1 MMQKKS
7 VVAILDVGKTNK
19 KLLLFDEAYNLVYEK
34 SERMEETV
42 DEDGFPCEDLA
53 SLASSVVEMIGSSL
67 KIEGFDV
74 KAINFTAYGA
84 SFVLIDGD
92 GKTLTPL
99 YNYLKPYPQD
109 IQHQFYAQY
118 GGEKSFSR
126 CTASPVLGSLNS
138 GMQVLRIKREQPE
151 IYSRTAFA
159 LHLPQY
165 LSYLF
170 TDLAVT
176 DITSIGCHTN
186 LWDFTKQTYHD
197 WVQHEEIAESLAP
210 IISSTHV
217 EKINIDGHALSC
229 GIGLHDSSSALIPYL
244 ICFKDPFVLVSTG
257 TWSISLNPFDHVPLA
272 DEELEKDCL
281 CYLQYTGKPVKASR
295 LFLGNAHEKGADRIA
310 AHYALP
316 ADFYKA
322 IRFDQGLASLAKEC
336 LLSTACSGFEAVDLM
351 EVESPDLA
359 YNILIAVLVEK
370 QIESINL
377 VLKHQDAENIFV
389 DGGFSKN
396 HVFMS
401 MLASHYDN
409 KKVYAAE
416 VAQATA
422 LGAAL
427 AIHDAWNPNPAGED
441 LINLKLYS

>member
-1 MMQKKS
+1 MQNKS

-19 KLLLFDEAYNLVYEK
+19 KLLLFDQSYNLVYEK

-53 SLASSVVEMIGSSL
+53 SLTSSVLELIGSSL
-67 KIEGFDV
+67 TIEGFDV

-84 SFVLIDGD
+84 SFVYVDAK

-99 YNYLKPYPQD
+99 YNYLKSYPEA
-109 IQHQFYAQY
+109 IQQQFYAQY
-118 GGEKSFSR
+118 GGEKAFSR

-151 IYSRTAFA
+151 IFSRTAFA

-165 LSYLF
+165 LSYIF
-170 TDLAVT
+170 TDLPVT

-186 LWDFTKQTYHD
+186 LWDFTKQAYHD
-197 WVQHEEIAESLAP
+197 WVQNEGIATVLAP
-210 IISSTHV
+210 IISSSHV

-257 TWSISLNPFDHVPLA
+257 TWSICLNPFDHVPLT

-295 LFLGNAHEKGADRIA
+295 LFLGNAHEKGTERIA
-310 AHYALP
+310 SHYALP

-322 IRFDQGLASLAKEC
+322 IRHDQGLSLLAKKR
-336 LLSTACSGFEAVDLM
+336 LASMACSDFEAVDLM
-351 EVESPDLA
+351 EVDSPDLA
-359 YNILIAVLVEK
+359 YNMLIAFLVEK

-377 VLKHQDAENIFV
+377 VLKHQDAENIYV

-427 AIHDAWNPNPAGED
+427 AIHDAWNPNPVGED

>member
-1 MMQKKS
+1 MQKKP

-19 KLLLFDEAYNLVYEK
+19 KLLLFDQSYQLVYEK
-34 SERMEETV
+34 SDRMEETV
-42 DEDGFPCEDLA
+42 DEDGFACEDLA
-53 SLASSVVEMIGSSL
+53 SLTNSAVELIKSSL
-67 KIEGFDV
+67 HLEEFEV

-84 SFVLIDGD
+84 SFVYIDGD

-109 IQHQFYAQY
+109 LQHQFYEKY
-118 GGEKSFSR
+118 GGEKAFSR

-138 GMQVLRIKREQPE
+138 GMQVLRIKHEQPE
-151 IYSRTAFA
+151 IYARIAFA

-186 LWDFTKQTYHD
+186 LWDFTQQAYHA
-197 WVQHEEIAESLAP
+197 WVQNEGIATVLAP
-210 IISSTHV
+210 IISSAHV
-217 EKINIDGHALSC
+217 EKINMEGQSLSC

-244 ICFKDPFVLVSTG
+244 RCFNNPFVLVSTG
-257 TWSISLNPFDHVPLA
+257 TWSISLNPFDHVPLV

-295 LFLGNAHEKGADRIA
+295 LFLGNAHEKGSERIA
-310 AHYALP
+310 AHFAIP
-316 ADFYKA
+316 ADFYKT
-322 IRFDQGLASLAKEC
+322 IQFDQGLFALAKERM
-336 LLSTACSGFEAVDLM
+336 LANNYSSFEAVELM
-351 EVESPDLA
+351 EVGSPDLA
-359 YNILIAVLVEK
+359 YNILIAVLVKK
-370 QIESINL
+370 QIESIDL
-377 VLKHQDAENIFV
+377 ILKHQDAENIFV

-396 HVFMS
+396 HVFMN
-401 MLASHYDN
+401 MLASHYQD
-409 KKVYAAE
+409 KKLYAAE

-427 AIHDAWNPNPAGED
+427 SIHDAWNPNPIGED

>member
-1 MMQKKS
+1 MQKKP

-19 KLLLFDEAYNLVYEK
+19 KLLLFDQSYQLVYEK
-34 SERMEETV
+34 SDRMEETV
-42 DEDGFPCEDLA
+42 DEDGFACEDLA
-53 SLASSVVEMIGSSL
+53 SLTSSAVELIKSSL
-67 KIEGFDV
+67 HLEEFEV

-84 SFVLIDGD
+84 SFVYIDGD

-109 IQHQFYAQY
+109 LQHDFYEKY
-118 GGEKSFSR
+118 GGGKAFSR

-138 GMQVLRIKREQPE
+138 GMQVLRIKHEQPE
-151 IYSRTAFA
+151 IFASIAFA

-165 LSYLF
+165 LSYIF

-197 WVQHEEIAESLAP
+197 WVQQEGIAPVLAP
-210 IISSTHV
+210 IISSAHV
-217 EKINIDGHALSC
+217 EKINIEGQELYC

-244 ICFKDPFVLVSTG
+244 ICFKHPFVLVSTG
-257 TWSISLNPFDHVPLA
+257 TWSISLNPFDHVPLT
-272 DEELEKDCL
+272 DEELQKDCL
-281 CYLQYTGKPVKASR
+281 CYLQFTGKPVKASR
-295 LFLGNAHEKGADRIA
+295 LFLGNEHEKGAERIA
-310 AHYALP
+310 SHYAIP
-316 ADFYKA
+316 ADFYKS
-322 IRFDQGLASLAKEC
+322 IRFDQGLSALVRERM
-336 LLSTACSGFEAVDLM
+336 LSKDFSSFEAVDLM
-351 EVESPDLA
+351 ELASPDLA
-359 YNILIAVLVEK
+359 YNILIAVLVKK
-370 QIESINL
+370 QIESIDL
-377 VLKHQDAENIFV
+377 ILKHQDAENIFV

-401 MLASHYDN
+401 MLASHYND

-427 AIHDAWNPNPAGED
+427 AINDAWNPNTVGD
-441 LINLKLYS
+441 NLINLKLYS

>member
-1 MMQKKS
+1 MQNKS

-19 KLLLFDEAYNLVYEK
+19 KLLLFDQSYKLVYEK
-34 SERMEETV
+34 TERMEETV
-42 DEDGFPCEDLA
+42 DEDGFPCEDLE
-53 SLASSVVEMIGSSL
+53 SLTSSVLELIKSSL
-67 KIEGFDV
+67 TLEGFDV

-84 SFVLIDGD
+84 SFVYVDSN

-99 YNYLKPYPQD
+99 YNYLKPYPED
-109 IQHQFYAQY
+109 IQRQFYAQY
-118 GGEKSFSR
+118 GGEKAFSR
-126 CTASPVLGSLNS
+126 STASPVLGSLNS
-138 GMQVLRIKREQPE
+138 GMQVLRIKRDQPE
-151 IYSRTAFA
+151 IFSRTAFA

-165 LSYLF
+165 LSYIF
-170 TDLAVT
+170 TDLPVT

-186 LWDFTKQTYHD
+186 LWDFTKQAYHD
-197 WVQHEEIAESLAP
+197 WVQQEGIAQALAP

-217 EKINIDGHALSC
+217 EKINIGGHALSC

-257 TWSISLNPFDHVPLA
+257 TWSISLNPFDHVPLT

-295 LFLGNAHEKGADRIA
+295 LFLGNAHEKGAERIA
-310 AHYALP
+310 SHYALP

-322 IRFDQGLASLAKEC
+322 IRHDNGLSALAKER
-336 LLSTACSGFEAVDLM
+336 LLSKACSDFEAVDLM
-351 EVESPDLA
+351 EVDSPDLA
-359 YNILIAVLVEK
+359 YNMLIAVLVEK

-427 AIHDAWNPNPAGED
+427 AIHGAWNPNPIGED
-441 LINLKLYS
+441 LISLQLYS

>member
-1 MMQKKS
+1 MQKKP

-19 KLLLFDEAYNLVYEK
+19 KLLLFDQSYQLVYEK
-34 SERMEETV
+34 SDRMEETV

-53 SLASSVVEMIGSSL
+53 SLTSSAVELIKGSL
-67 KIEGFDV
+67 HLEEFEV

-84 SFVLIDGD
+84 SFVYIDGD

-109 IQHQFYAQY
+109 LQHQFYEKY
-118 GGEKSFSR
+118 SGEKAFSR

-138 GMQVLRIKREQPE
+138 GMQVLRIKHEQPE
-151 IYSRTAFA
+151 IFARIAFA

-186 LWDFTKQTYHD
+186 LWDFTQQAYHA
-197 WVQHEEIAESLAP
+197 WVQNEGIATVLAP
-210 IISSTHV
+210 IISSAHV
-217 EKINIDGHALSC
+217 EKINIEGQDLSC

-244 ICFKDPFVLVSTG
+244 SCFNNPFVLVSTG
-257 TWSISLNPFDHVPLA
+257 TWSITLNPFDHVPLA

-295 LFLGNAHEKGADRIA
+295 LFLGNAHEKGAERIA
-310 AHYALP
+310 SHYAIP
-316 ADFYKA
+316 ADFYKT
-322 IRFDQGLASLAKEC
+322 IQFDQGLALLAKER
-336 LLSTACSGFEAVDLM
+336 LLSKPCSSFETVELM
-351 EVESPDLA
+351 ELESPELA
-359 YNILIAVLVEK
+359 YNMLIAVLVEK

-396 HVFMS
+396 HVFMN
-401 MLASHYDN
+401 MLASHYHD
-409 KKVYAAE
+409 KKLYAAE

-427 AIHDAWNPNPAGED
+427 AIHDAWNPSPIGED